1 MYPNISYNQS
11 ITIDT
16 FLMRSTLE
24 IEGTWEEILTNA
36 TEFSGKRVRLTLL
49 EREPSRESD
58 ILQEIN
64 LGLSPENWG
73 EYHVLIAK
81 RQAENLTAAEQQQL
95 IEISDRLEAANVRRM
110 KALIEL
116 ANLRGQSVD
125 ALMQELGISTAH

>member
-1 MYPNISYNQS
+1 
-11 ITIDT
+11 
-16 FLMRSTLE
+16 MRSTLE

-49 EREPSRESD
+49 EKEPSRESD
-58 ILQEIN
+58 LLPEIN
-64 LGLSPENWG
+64 LGLSPENWA
-73 EYHVLIAK
+73 EYHTLIAK
-81 RQAENLTAAEQQQL
+81 RQAETLTAAEQQQL

-125 ALMQELGISTAH
+125 VLMQELGISTSH

>member
-49 EREPSRESD
+49 EKEPSRESD